1 MARRCHPVH
10 LLFADLKAIL
20 IHILDCGLPRN
31 DCRDYII
38 LIITNYIG
46 TAYAAELLV
55 PISNNML
62 LNTIRIV
69 LKQLGPV
76 RYVAANTQNGKFGA
90 REIIVAWVII

>member
-1 MARRCHPVH
+1 MIV
-10 LLFADLKAIL
+10 
-20 IHILDCGLPRN
+20 
-31 DCRDYII
+31 DYII
-38 LIITNYIG
+38 LIG